1 MNLILTISHKWS
13 CGWGERLVF
22 KVSKLVSRLS
32 LTPFPLWKHH
42 LWWRNS
48 LMRFYG
54 YKKWNV
60 GSSLWE
66 IMKEPEGVPQSAGGE
81 VSSSLLKSCV
91 LLRATALEQK
101 KSELCAS
108 LMKQDQ
114 TRKLKSLVME
124 VKQSYI
130 ERFSSPSDVWFHQ
143 LYKEEGFPLGQLRL
157 VFASQELV
165 TIFYRWLKK
174 AKVTPFTFSLF
185 FSLVSWPSYLLQDTY
200 F

>member
-1 MNLILTISHKWS
+1 MYIGGVGNLLHILEPQKKFQMNLILTISHNWS

-22 KVSKLVSRLS
+22 KVSKLVSQLS

-54 YKKWNV
+54 YKKGNV

-91 LLRATALEQK
+91 LLRATVLEQK
-101 KSELCAS
+101 KSKWTLCKPNETGPDKETQKPGDGGEAILHRES
-108 LMKQDQ
+108 QLTFWHVISSAVQ
-114 TRKLKSLVME
+114 RGRLSFRAIEAGFHKSRTCNNFL
-124 VKQSYI
+124 
-130 ERFSSPSDVWFHQ
+130 
-143 LYKEEGFPLGQLRL
+143 PL
-157 VFASQELV
+157 
-165 TIFYRWLKK
+165 T
-174 AKVTPFTFSLF
+174 
-185 FSLVSWPSYLLQDTY
+185 
-200 F
+200 